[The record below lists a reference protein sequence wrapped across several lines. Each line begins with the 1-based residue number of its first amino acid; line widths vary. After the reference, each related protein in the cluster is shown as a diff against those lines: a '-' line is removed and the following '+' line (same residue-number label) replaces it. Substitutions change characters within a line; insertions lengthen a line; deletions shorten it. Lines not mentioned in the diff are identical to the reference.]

1 MHASPATTPP
11 PLTSTPKSKKALST
25 HKPVVA
31 LETIL
36 VTHGFPHL
44 INYTLSSDLEDI
56 VRSMGYVPA
65 TIGIVGGR
73 IKVGLERAHIP
84 PALPPPHRAC
94 HHSRHPHPLLGLPRA
109 LAPPCSDA
117 PVPPACLL
125 QCILRLRPPMARLR
139 HLRIGHHTHMHGP
152 AVHCPGGPLEF
163 GGGPEAGAAGE
174 EVSRGGEIYQFGLL
188 IASAGT
194 YVASAWWIV
203 NAYPAAASSPLS
215 STFLGVEITALL
227 FLTFIGFF
235 LRRTNIIESSGLAL
249 FMAYNVWLCG
259 FDQELSSDPSYSY
272 VPLLPNLIPHLQ
284 TLLNFVTNTLPK
296 PVLVALLYRLTV
308 LQLASKILPGIG
320 ADSWDDEDGVDNG
333 WEDRP
338 TLTLTRILLTYR
350 QLIFVTVYSHL
361 LLLDHSSQVWW
372 RWINIFFTLVMWS
385 IELLVSTEDDTVQK
399 EWKVD

>member
-1 MHASPATTPP
+1 MSVSPWILWSALSHTARLSTALQILIFLPLTLATLSKPAFLLLSLLLTVHAAIHGTMILCWGSPALSLLQVPMHPFLLLVCFNAFSTSVPP
-11 PLTSTPKSKKALST
+11 WLGIATSVWGTILTYMGPLFI
-25 HKPVVA
+25 A
-31 LETIL
+31 LE
-36 VTHGFPHL
+36 G
-44 INYTLSSDLEDI
+44 LSSL
-56 VRSMGYVPA
+56 VV
-65 TIGIVGGR
+65 VQ
-73 IKVGLERAHIP
+73 K
-84 PALPPPHRAC
+84 
-94 HHSRHPHPLLGLPRA
+94 LGQQGKKL
-109 LAPPCSDA
+109 
-117 PVPPACLL
+117 V
-125 QCILRLRPPMARLR
+125 
-139 HLRIGHHTHMHGP
+139 
-152 AVHCPGGPLEF
+152 
-163 GGGPEAGAAGE
+163 E
-174 EVSRGGEIYQFGLL
+174 EGEIYQFGLL

-215 STFLGVEITALL
+215 STFLGVAITALL

-308 LQLASKILPGIG
+308 LQLASRILPGIG

-385 IELLVSTEDDTVQK
+385 IELLVSTEDDAVSK